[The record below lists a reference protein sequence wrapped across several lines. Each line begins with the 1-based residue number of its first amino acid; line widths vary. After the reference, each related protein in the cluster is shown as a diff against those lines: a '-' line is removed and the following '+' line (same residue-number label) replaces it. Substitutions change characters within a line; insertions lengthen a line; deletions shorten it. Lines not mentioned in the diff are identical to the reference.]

1 MKIKIAVS
9 VGDLNGI
16 GLECF
21 VKSLQKLNTPD
32 YEISFDL
39 FAPKNLVLEYLNKLD
54 LVYNIDDN
62 RITVNDIEV
71 NLRGEDFDCEIN
83 WGKLDGAIGQ
93 IAAESIYNA
102 VESVKKKE
110 ADILLTLPIN
120 KKSISL
126 SGFKFPGHTEM
137 LGDSFGS
144 DPLMIL
150 FSSSVRVALVT
161 VHEPISKV
169 PTLITEKLIEQKY
182 ASFELSLRKDFGIKN
197 PNIAI
202 LGLNPHAGEEG
213 NIGSEELLKINPLVS
228 QLNDRYKESKA
239 FGTFPADGFFGFGDY
254 SNYEGILAMYHDQ
267 GLIPLKLLANG
278 GGVNF
283 TANLDIVRVSPDH
296 GTGFSIAGEGNAS
309 EESTLEA
316 IIEGLKIFNNRVAF
330 LS

>member
-1 MKIKIAVS
+1 MKLNVAVS
-9 VGDLNGI
+9 VGDLNGL

-21 VKSLQKLNTPD
+21 VKSLFKLNAPNIQI
-32 YEISFDL
+32 EFSL
-39 FAPKNLVLEYLNKLD
+39 FAPKNLVIDYLNKLEFD
-54 LVYNIDDN
+54 YNQDGN
-62 RITVNDIEV
+62 RIIINDIIISIE
-71 NLRGEDFDCEIN
+71 GENQDSNIN
-83 WGKLDGAIGQ
+83 WGKLDGAIGH

-102 VESVKKKE
+102 VVSVKSKE
-110 ADILLTLPIN
+110 SDILLTLPIN

-150 FSSSVRVALVT
+150 FSSTVRVALVT

-169 PTLITEKLIEQKY
+169 SNLISEKLIEQKY
-182 ASFELSLRKDFGIKN
+182 ASFELSLRKDFGIKK
-197 PNIAI
+197 PKIAI

-213 NIGSEELLKINPLVS
+213 NIGSEEKLKINPLIS
-228 QLNDRYKESKA
+228 QLNDKYRHSEA

-254 SNYEGILAMYHDQ
+254 ANYDGILAMYHDQ

-296 GTGFSIAGEGNAS
+296 GTGFNIAGRGMAS

-316 IIEGLKIFNNRVAF
+316 IIEGLKIYKNRVSF
-330 LS
+330 

>member
-21 VKSLQKLNTPD
+21 VKSLQKLNIPD

-39 FAPKNLVLEYLNKLD
+39 FAPRNLVLDYLNNLD
-54 LVYNIDDN
+54 FEYKQTDNKITIGNFVINIVGDD
-62 RITVNDIEV
+62 
-71 NLRGEDFDCEIN
+71 EDSQIN
-83 WGKLDGAIGQ
+83 WGKLDGAIGK

-102 VESVKKKE
+102 VESVKNKE

-169 PTLITEKLIEQKY
+169 SDLITDKLIEQKY
-182 ASFELSLRKDFGIKN
+182 SSFELSLRKDYGIEK
-197 PNIAI
+197 PKIAI

-213 NIGSEELLKINPLVS
+213 NIGTEEKLKINPLICR
-228 QLNDRYKESKA
+228 LNDKYTESEA
-239 FGTFPADGFFGFGDY
+239 FGTFPADGFFGFGEY
-254 SNYEGILAMYHDQ
+254 KNYDGILAMYHDQ

-283 TANLDIVRVSPDH
+283 TANLNIVRVSPDH
-296 GTGFSIAGEGNAS
+296 GTGFSIAGKGFAS
-309 EESTLEA
+309 EMSTLEA
-316 IIEGLKIFNNRVAF
+316 IFEGLRIFNNRAAF
-330 LS
+330 